1 MGWIVYYEHDNSGFW
16 VESEHGQDRARSGP
30 FASEADVMGA
40 TVDECQRL
48 SDRFGFAPFAYVAI
62 L

>member
-16 VESEHGQDRARSGP
+16 VVTENGQGRTRCGP
-30 FASEADVMGA
+30 FESEADVLDA
-40 TVDECQRL
+40 AVDQRQRL
-48 SDRFGFAPFAYVAI
+48 RDRLGFAAFAGVAI